1 MFQNVPEC
9 KICISPL
16 RKDVED
22 FILQGQSNY
31 FIEKFLKQQRQNISH
46 ATVNRHKLKHMP
58 EHIERIKEIA
68 PKQRNRKFEGNDYDL
83 IPAIDSLNQAL
94 RAKTSVSKYRRI
106 TLQVQEALK
115 NQLTIVIRLQEKYM
129 TGELKKYPT
138 EEMKGL
144 QYINDILLK
153 LEAYTASLPSII
165 PVKIAGNQLK
175 ESAEQINEAIT
186 TGRISLDVGTKLLS
200 IVNGFVKIIEVD
212 SNEKRLTEIE
222 KFNEEYRKSL

>member
-1 MFQNVPEC
+1 MFQPPEC
-9 KICISPL
+9 KICTSKL

-31 FIEKFLKQQRQNISH
+31 FIEKFLKKQGQNISH

-68 PKQRNRKFEGNDYDL
+68 PKKRNQRFEGTDYDL

-94 RAKTSVSKYRRI
+94 RSKTSIGKYRKI

-115 NQLTIVIRLQEKYM
+115 NQLTIVIRLQESFM
-129 TGELKKYPT
+129 RGELKKYPT

-153 LEAYTASLPSII
+153 LEAYTASLPSIM
-165 PVKIAGNQLK
+165 PVKITGTKLK
-175 ESAEQINEAIT
+175 DSADQINEAIT
-186 TGRISLDVGTKLLS
+186 TGRISLEVGTKLFS
-200 IVNGFVKIIEVD
+200 IVSSFVKIVEVD
-212 SNEKRLTEIE
+212 DLSKRLEEIE
-222 KFNEEYRKSL
+222 RFKAEQSQ